1 MAKCGLI
8 GRRPLR
14 LAGQEQK
21 PERLPPLAKAGG
33 FDFPR
38 GDGVPAQDALQER
51 SAQLAGALAAVE
63 LHDIVQEELCLCPMH
78 GAQEFLLVDGLEQV
92 VRRAAANGRARICEF
107 RIPRQQDELSAKT
120 RFPGVPHD
128 LHAAHPGHSDV
139 QKHDVRPEGEQRFQR
154 FLAVPGLSL
163 YGKSLRLPIH
173 KALQTPAHQGL
184 IVDKQQIHDSLPVR
198 AGRRRSTCVPLPG
211 QLWMLTP

>member
-1 MAKCGLI
+1 
-8 GRRPLR
+8 
-14 LAGQEQK
+14 
-21 PERLPPLAKAGG
+21 
-33 FDFPR
+33 
-38 GDGVPAQDALQER
+38 
-51 SAQLAGALAAVE
+51 
-63 LHDIVQEELCLCPMH
+63 MH

-92 VRRAAANGRARICEF
+92 VRRAAADGCTCVCEF
-107 RIPRQQDELSAKT
+107 RIPRQQDELSAKA
-120 RFPGVPHD
+120 RFPCVPHD

-173 KALQTPAHQGL
+173 KALQAPAHQGL

-198 AGRRRSTCVPLPG
+198 AGSRRSTCVPLPG

>member
-1 MAKCGLI
+1 MTSTPLI
-8 GRRPLR
+8 PGIRTSRSTMSGR
-14 LAGQEQK
+14 
-21 PERLPPLAKAGG
+21 
-33 FDFPR
+33 
-38 GDGVPAQDALQER
+38 
-51 SAQLAGALAAVE
+51 
-63 LHDIVQEELCLCPMH
+63 
-78 GAQEFLLVDGLEQV
+78 
-92 VRRAAANGRARICEF
+92 
-107 RIPRQQDELSAKT
+107 
-120 RFPGVPHD
+120 
-128 LHAAHPGHSDV
+128 
-139 QKHDVRPEGEQRFQR
+139 EGEQRFQR